1 MKLLDINEPLKMRY
15 QNHFD
20 HADRKNRGQYN
31 FTLVPNNRK
40 DLLDFIL
47 SQIIDFNRSESIV
60 LNYICNA
67 KQLIDL

>member
-1 MKLLDINEPLKMRY
+1 MKLLNIDEPLKMRY

-20 HADRKNRGQYN
+20 YADRKNRGQYN

-60 LNYICNA
+60 LNYIWQA
-67 KQLIDL
+67 TQLIGL

>member
-1 MKLLDINEPLKMRY
+1 MKLLNIDEPLKMRY

-20 HADRKNRGQYN
+20 YLDRKNCSQYN

-47 SQIIDFNRSESIV
+47 SQLIDFNRSESIV
-60 LNYICNA
+60 LNYIWQA
-67 KQLIDL
+67 TQ